1 MSASIREDQ
10 TFTKISAADPVFASR
25 QFEYCKFVSCDLSG
39 ADLSNILFIECVF
52 DDCNLSLANMS
63 GAGLQN
69 IRFKNCKLSGV
80 NFSRILDFLLEMH
93 FEGCILDNAVFYKK
107 KNKKAVFRDCS
118 MIETD
123 LTEADLS
130 DCKFD
135 NCNLHR
141 ATFDQ
146 TILKNADLST
156 SYNFTID
163 PDNNDIKKAKF
174 SVHGLPGLLTKYDIK
189 VVN

>member
-1 MSASIREDQ
+1 MSASIQEDQ
-10 TFTKISAADPVFASR
+10 TFNKISAADPVFISR

-52 DDCNLSLANMS
+52 EDCNLSLANMS
-63 GAGLQN
+63 GTGLQH
-69 IRFKNCKLSGV
+69 IRFKSCKLSGL
-80 NFSRILDFLLEMH
+80 NFSRSLDFLMEMH
-93 FEGCILDNAVFYKK
+93 FDSCILDNAIFYQK
-107 KNKKAVFRDCS
+107 KNKKAVFKDCS

-130 DCKFD
+130 DCKFE

-146 TILKNADLST
+146 TILKNADLNT
-156 SYNFTID
+156 SYNFIID

-174 SVHGLPGLLTKYDIK
+174 SVHGLAGLLGKYDIK
-189 VVN
+189 VVG